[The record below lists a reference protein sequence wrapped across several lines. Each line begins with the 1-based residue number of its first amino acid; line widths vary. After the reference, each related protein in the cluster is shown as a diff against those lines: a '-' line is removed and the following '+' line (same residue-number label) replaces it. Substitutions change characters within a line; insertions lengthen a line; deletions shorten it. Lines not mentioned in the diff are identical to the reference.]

1 MPQSFFVVSGENVEL
16 ARDEVIAISKSY
28 DTKTSYKTD
37 TRLVITNSTI
47 PWNKISQRATFV
59 RTAGKVASTFS
70 DLFSEEDLSLFHRPE
85 TFACR
90 AINLTSKKLDLSEIE
105 KTTGAAIKHASGA
118 KVSLS
123 NPELVIYLIF
133 TDSQSYLGY
142 TTRTTE
148 PPRPNKVIKSSS
160 ELHWKLSRAMVNLSG
175 LNENETLC
183 DPFCGS
189 GTILLEAESMGIHS
203 IGIDF
208 DEKMCS
214 IAKKNLS
221 SNGFNSKI
229 INAGYEYLQKIREK
243 IDGVVTDLP
252 YGTASKSSQSPKKL
266 VRDFISILPKKKKI
280 AVMYKKG
287 TVDQIE
293 LNPAKKYDIYRHK
306 SLTRVIAVRNSVM
319 ST

>member
-28 DTKTSYKTD
+28 DNKTSFKTD
-37 TRLVITNSTI
+37 SRLVITNSTI
-47 PWNKISQRATFV
+47 PWNKVAKRATFV
-59 RTAGKVASTFS
+59 RTAGKIASTFS
-70 DLFSEEDLSLFHRPE
+70 DLFSEADQSLMHKPD

-90 AINLTSKKLDLSEIE
+90 AINLTSKKMDLSVIE
-105 KTTGAAIKHASGA
+105 KTTGAAIKQISKA

-123 NPELVIYLIF
+123 NPSLTVYLIF

-142 TTRTTE
+142 TTRTTQL
-148 PPRPNKVIKSSS
+148 PRPNKVIKSSS

-175 LNENETLC
+175 LNENEILC

-208 DEKMCS
+208 DKKMCN

-229 INAGYEYLQKIREK
+229 INESYEYLQKIK
-243 IDGVVTDLP
+243 DKVDGIVTDLP
-252 YGTASKSSQSPKKL
+252 YGNASKSSQSPKKL
-266 VRDFISILPKKKKI
+266 FHDFVSILPKKKKI
-280 AVMYKKG
+280 AIMYKKG
-287 TVDQIE
+287 TIDQIE
-293 LNPAKKYDIYRHK
+293 LNPTKRYDIYRHK
-306 SLTRVIAVRNSVM
+306 SLTRTVIIK
-319 ST
+319 

>member
-1 MPQSFFVVSGENVEL
+1 MPQSFFIVSGENVEL
-16 ARDEVIAISKSY
+16 AQDEVISISKSY
-28 DTKTSYKTD
+28 DSKTSFKTD

-47 PWNKISQRATFV
+47 PWNKITSRATFV
-59 RTAGKVASTFS
+59 RTAGKIASTFS
-70 DLFSEEDLSLFHRPE
+70 DLFSEADLSLMHKPD

-105 KTTGAAIKHASGA
+105 KTTGAAIKQTSKA

-123 NPELVIYLIF
+123 NPSLVVYLIF

-175 LNENETLC
+175 LNEKEILC

-208 DEKMCS
+208 DKKMCN

-221 SNGFNSKI
+221 SNGFDSKI
-229 INAGYEYLQKIREK
+229 INSSYEHIQKIK
-243 IDGVVTDLP
+243 DQVDGIVTDLP
-252 YGTASKSSQSPKKL
+252 YGNASKSSQSPKKL
-266 VRDFISILPKKKKI
+266 VQDFVSILPKKKKI
-280 AVMYKKG
+280 AIMYKKG

-293 LNPAKKYDIYRHK
+293 LNPTKRYDIYRHK
-306 SLTRVIAVRNSVM
+306 SLTRVII
-319 ST
+319 TK

>member
-1 MPQSFFVVSGENVEL
+1 MPQSFFIVSGENVEL
-16 ARDEVIAISKSY
+16 ARDEIIAISKSY
-28 DTKTSYKTD
+28 DAKTSYKTD
-37 TRLVITNSTI
+37 SRLVITNSAI
-47 PWNKISQRATFV
+47 PWYKISQRATFV
-59 RTAGKVASTFS
+59 RTAGKIASTFS
-70 DLFSEEDLSLFHRPE
+70 DLFSEADLSLLHKPD

-105 KTTGAAIKHASGA
+105 KTTGAAIKYASRA
-118 KVSLS
+118 NKVSLS
-123 NPELVIYLIF
+123 NPALVVYLIF

-148 PPRPNKVIKSSS
+148 PPRPKKVIKSSS

-183 DPFCGS
+183 DPFCGT

-229 INAGYEYLQKIREK
+229 INAGYEYIQKIKEK

-266 VRDFISILPKKKKI
+266 IRDFISILPKKKKI
-280 AVMYKKG
+280 VIMYKKG
-287 TVDQIE
+287 TIDQIE
-293 LNPAKKYDIYRHK
+293 LNPAKKYEIYRHK
-306 SLTRVIAVRNSVM
+306 DLTRTIVVK
-319 ST
+319 

>member
-16 ARDEVIAISKSY
+16 AKDEVIAISKSY
-28 DTKTSYKTD
+28 DAKTSYKTD
-37 TRLVITNSTI
+37 SRLVITNSAI
-47 PWNKISQRATFV
+47 PWNKIFQRATFV
-59 RTAGKVASTFS
+59 RTAGKIAGTFS
-70 DLFSEEDLSLFHRPE
+70 DLFSEADLSLMHKPE

-105 KTTGAAIKHASGA
+105 KTTGAAIKQTSGA

-123 NPELVIYLIF
+123 NPSLTVYLIF
-133 TDSQSYLGY
+133 TDSQSYIGY

-148 PPRPNKVIKSSS
+148 SPRPKKVIKSSS
-160 ELHWKLSRAMVNLSG
+160 ELHWKLSRAMINLAG
-175 LNENETLC
+175 LNEKEVLC

-189 GTILLEAESMGIHS
+189 GTILLEAESMGIRS

-208 DEKMCS
+208 DQKMCN

-229 INAGYEYLQKIREK
+229 INAGYQHIQKIKDK
-243 IDGVVTDLP
+243 IDGIVTDLP
-252 YGTASKSSQSPKKL
+252 YGNASKTSQSPKKL
-266 VRDFISILPKKKKI
+266 VQDFISILPKKKKI
-280 AVMYKKG
+280 AIMYKKG
-287 TVDQIE
+287 TIDKIE

-306 SLTRVIAVRNSVM
+306 SLTRTIIIP
-319 ST
+319 